1 MNTPTKWTA
10 LEPWFVIALALLLRL
25 PALGW
30 DYFVDDHGLQLV
42 VEGAVE
48 HPTLRPWSAF
58 DFGAASGIHSAP
70 DTTSALPWWT
80 SPEWKVRFFRPLAS
94 LTHWFD
100 AACWGRNPL
109 AAHVTSLALFAMV
122 LVALRS
128 LYLAAG
134 LSERVLPWALAVF
147 AFDDGSLFPV
157 AWIANRSTLLE
168 ALCTTLAVA
177 FALRARAAPSP
188 LGFAAALVFSL
199 GACLSKESGVAA
211 PLLVAVVLG
220 RSGRAPSR
228 PKAAVALALAVVYL
242 AALLAAGY
250 GARSDFYLTPWGEPV
265 QFAQRALQ
273 LAVLGSLSV
282 FGPFP
287 VDAPMF
293 FDELLVPWTAVA
305 LVVGVWLSS
314 IAWRSASTW
323 PERGLFALWF
333 VLTLLPQ
340 GGAFPS
346 DRLLF
351 VPLIGAAPLIGAVCA
366 RALDPLAWRQ
376 RWLPACVALSAVGL
390 CALVV
395 FARGRDFASKIE
407 LVNAAAVSFDVPADG
422 REHDALVFQSGSLM
436 NSLAPDPVWRMR
448 TGREDVRLHPL
459 QAGRRALRITAV
471 DESTLDVSFE
481 GAALLDRPFE
491 RVFRVGGAPLQ
502 VGERFAHRAFEV
514 EVLETPSARART
526 VLRLRF
532 PEPTASPRWCWLTW
546 RDGAFRSIALPRI
559 GEALDLPEAALL
571 DPLLP

>member
-1 MNTPTKWTA
+1 MNTPTNWTSRA
-10 LEPWFVIALALLLRL
+10 PWLVIALAVVLRL

-30 DYFVDDHGLQLV
+30 DYFVDDHGIQLV

-58 DFGAASGIHSAP
+58 DFGAASGPNSAP

-100 AACWGRNPL
+100 AVCWGRNPL
-109 AAHVTSLALFAMV
+109 AAHVTSLALFALV
-122 LVALRS
+122 LVALRA

-168 ALCTTLAVA
+168 AWFTTLAVT
-177 FALRARAAPSP
+177 FALRARTNSSARSLAGA
-188 LGFAAALVFSL
+188 LGCSL
-199 GACLSKESGVAA
+199 GACLSKESGVVA
-211 PLLVAVVLG
+211 PLLVAAVLWMQG
-220 RSGRAPSR
+220 PTRAR
-228 PKAAVALALAVVYL
+228 RTAVAAVALALAYV

-265 QFAQRALQ
+265 QFAQRLLQ
-273 LAVLGSLSV
+273 LTVLGSLSV

-293 FDELLVPWTAVA
+293 FDHLLVPWTAVA
-305 LVVGVWLSS
+305 LVAGAWLSS
-314 IAWRSASTW
+314 VAWRSAAAW
-323 PERGLFALWF
+323 PERGLFALWL

-351 VPLIGAAPLIGAVCA
+351 VPLIGAAPLIGTLCA
-366 RALDPLAWRQ
+366 RTFEPFAWR
-376 RWLPACVALSAVGL
+376 RRLLPACVATSAVGL
-390 CALVV
+390 SALVLL
-395 FARGRDFASKIE
+395 ARGREFAAQIE
-407 LVNAAAVSFDVPADG
+407 RVNAAAVSFDVPADG
-422 REHDALVFQSGSLM
+422 RQRDALVFQSGSLM

-459 QAGRRALRITAV
+459 QAGRRALRIAAV

-481 GAALLDRPFE
+481 GSGLLDRPFE
-491 RVFRVGGAPLQ
+491 RVFRVGGAPLK
-502 VGERFAHRAFEV
+502 VGERFAHRAFQV
-514 EVLETPSARART
+514 EVLEAPSTGART

-532 PEPTASPRWCWLTW
+532 PEPTASPRWRWLTW
-546 RDGAFRSIALPRI
+546 RDGAFRSFALPHI
-559 GEALDLPEAALL
+559 GETLDLPEATPL
-571 DPLLP
+571 DPLFP

>member
-1 MNTPTKWTA
+1 MNTPTNWTA
-10 LEPWFVIALALLLRL
+10 RAPWLVIALAVLLRL

-30 DYFVDDHGLQLV
+30 DYFVDDHGIQLV

-58 DFGAASGIHSAP
+58 DFGAASGPNRAP
-70 DTTSALPWWT
+70 DATSALPWWT

-100 AACWGRNPL
+100 AACWGRSPL
-109 AAHVTSLALFAMV
+109 AAHVTSLALFACV
-122 LVALRS
+122 LVALRG
-128 LYLAAG
+128 LYVAAG
-134 LSERVLPWALAVF
+134 LSERVLPWALSVF

-168 ALCTTLAVA
+168 ALFATLAVTI
-177 FALRARAAPSP
+177 ALRARASPSP
-188 LGFAAALVFSL
+188 RLLAAALALSL
-199 GACLSKESGVAA
+199 GACLSKESGVVA
-211 PLLVAVVLG
+211 PLLVAVVLW
-220 RSGRAPSR
+220 RSGSTRAR
-228 PKAAVALALAVVYL
+228 AGAGAAVALAMAYVAV
-242 AALLAAGY
+242 LLAAGY

-273 LAVLGSLSV
+273 LTVLSSLSV

-293 FDELLVPWTAVA
+293 FGELLVPWTVVA
-305 LVVGVWLSS
+305 LVVGTWLSS
-314 IAWRSASTW
+314 AVWRSAANW
-323 PERGLFALWF
+323 PERGLFASWF

-351 VPLIGAAPLIGAVCA
+351 VPLIGAAPLIGALCA
-366 RALDPLAWRQ
+366 RALDPLAWRK
-376 RWLPACVALSAVGL
+376 RFLPTCVALSAVGL
-390 CALVV
+390 SALMLL
-395 FARGRDFASKIE
+395 ARGGDFAQKIE

-422 REHDALVFQSGSLM
+422 QVHDALVLQSGSLM

-471 DESTLDVSFE
+471 DESTLDFAFDGVS
-481 GAALLDRPFE
+481 LLDRPFE
-491 RVFRVGGAPLQ
+491 RVFRVGGAPLA

-514 EVLETPSARART
+514 EVLEAGPTSART
-526 VLRLRF
+526 VLRLRL
-532 PEPTASPRWCWLTW
+532 PEPSTSARWSWLTW
-546 RDGAFRSIALPRI
+546 RDGAFRSITLPRV
-559 GEALDLPEAALL
+559 GEALELPEAAPL

>member
-1 MNTPTKWTA
+1 MNTPTNWTA
-10 LEPWFVIALALLLRL
+10 RAPWLVIALAVLLRL

-30 DYFVDDHGLQLV
+30 DYFVDDHGIQLV

-100 AACWGRNPL
+100 AVCWGRNPL
-109 AAHVTSLALFAMV
+109 AAHVTSLALFALV
-122 LVALRS
+122 LVALRA

-168 ALCTTLAVA
+168 AWFTALAVA
-177 FALRARAAPSP
+177 FALRARASTSP
-188 LGFAAALVFSL
+188 RIFAAALAFSL
-199 GACLSKESGVAA
+199 AACLSKESGVAA
-211 PLLVAVVLG
+211 PLLVAAVLG
-220 RSGRAPSR
+220 RSGRGQSR
-228 PKAAVALALAVVYL
+228 AKAAAALALAVVYL

-250 GARSDFYLTPWGEPV
+250 GARSDFYLTPWGEPA
-265 QFAQRALQ
+265 QFAQRFLQ

-293 FDELLVPWTAVA
+293 FDDLLVPWTVVA
-305 LVVGVWLSS
+305 LVVGAWLSS
-314 IAWRSASTW
+314 VAWRSAAAW

-351 VPLIGAAPLIGAVCA
+351 VPLIGAAPLIGALCA
-366 RALDPLAWRQ
+366 RVLDPLAR
-376 RWLPACVALSAVGL
+376 RRRLLPAGVALSALGL
-390 CALVV
+390 SALVL
-395 FARGRDFASKIE
+395 FARGREFAAQIE
-407 LVNAAAVSFDVPADG
+407 LVNAAAVSFDVPANG
-422 REHDALVFQSGSLM
+422 RQRDALVFQSGSLM

-471 DESTLDVSFE
+471 DASTLDVAFE

-491 RVFRVGGAPLQ
+491 RVFRVGGAPLEA
-502 VGERFAHRAFEV
+502 GERFAHRAFDV
-514 EVLETPSARART
+514 EVLEAPSTRART

-546 RDGAFRSIALPRI
+546 RDGAFRAFELPRI
-559 GEALDLPEAALL
+559 GESLELPEAAPL